1 MFRSCSTDSYRG
13 GHLPTFVSELTPT
26 DVWSHFDEL
35 LSIPRGSGSEAAARS
50 FVREVAEGQGLEAT
64 VDDAGN
70 LLVRKPGAPGHEAAP
85 VVVLQSHLDMVQEKN
100 AEVEHDFATDP
111 IRPARDGDWLSADGT
126 TLGSDNGLGVAA
138 MLALLESRDLGH
150 GPLELLF
157 TVDEETGLT
166 GARALS
172 DELLEGRLLINL
184 DSEEEGTVTIGC
196 AGGGDSTLYLPITE
210 VGTRGGVALVV
221 SVAGLK
227 GGHSGVDIHLQRGN
241 AIRVLARALRSAAD
255 ATGARIAT
263 ISGGNAR
270 NAIPREASATL
281 FLSEPSGEAA
291 CRSALAE
298 SFAVARREHA
308 RPDPDLRVEV
318 VTVETPD
325 AAWDDAS
332 TRRALDLL
340 NALPHGVMAMSLDL
354 PGLVETSV
362 NLAVVR
368 LEDRRLFV
376 RVHSRSS
383 MEGSLEVLRRRI
395 RSIGELAG
403 AAVSEGAAYPA
414 WQPDVDSPLLA
425 LIRAAHEQVVG
436 EPPEIG
442 AMHAGLECGIIGE
455 KYEGMDM
462 VSVGPQI
469 EFPHSPDERVRIGS
483 VAPFYRVLRR
493 TLERIGRQRGT
504 LSRLG

>member
-1 MFRSCSTDSYRG
+1 M
-13 GHLPTFVSELTPT
+13 PTFVSDLAPT
-26 DVWSHFDEL
+26 DVWSQFDEL
-35 LSIPRGSGSEAAARS
+35 LRIPRGSGSEGAVRS
-50 FVREVAEGQGLEAT
+50 FVRDVAEGRGLEAT
-64 VDDAGN
+64 VDEAGN
-70 LLVRKPGAPGHEAAP
+70 LLVRKPGSPGREAAP
-85 VVVLQSHLDMVQEKN
+85 VVVLQAHLDMVQEKN
-100 AEVEHDFATDP
+100 AEVDHDFASDP
-111 IRPARDGDWLSADGT
+111 IRPVRDGDWLSADGT
-126 TLGSDNGLGVAA
+126 TLGADDGLGVAA
-138 MLALLESRDLGH
+138 MLALIESRDVAH

-166 GARALS
+166 GARALP
-172 DELLEGRLLINL
+172 DDLLVGRLLINL

-210 VGTRGGVALVV
+210 VGAKGGVALTV
-221 SVAGLK
+221 SVSGLK

-241 AIRVLARALRSAAD
+241 AIRVLVRALRAAAD
-255 ATGARIAT
+255 VTGMRLAA

-270 NAIPREASATL
+270 NAIPREASARL
-281 FLSEPSGEAA
+281 LLSEPSEEVA
-291 CRSALAE
+291 CRSALE
-298 SFAVARREHA
+298 KSFAVATRELA
-308 RPDPDLRVEV
+308 RSDPALRFEV
-318 VTVETPD
+318 ATVAAPD

-332 TRRALDLL
+332 TRWALDVL

-368 LEDRRLFV
+368 PEDGHLFA
-376 RVHSRSS
+376 RTHSRSS
-383 MEGSLEVLRRRI
+383 MEGSLEMLRRRI

-403 AAVSEGAAYPA
+403 AKVSEGAAYPA

-425 LIRAAHEQVVG
+425 LIRAAYEQVIG

-455 KYEGMDM
+455 KYDGMDM
-462 VSVGPQI
+462 VSFGPQI

-483 VAPFYRVLRR
+483 VKPFYDVLRR
-493 TLERIGRQRGT
+493 TLERIGRERGT

>member
-1 MFRSCSTDSYRG
+1 M
-13 GHLPTFVSELTPT
+13 
-26 DVWSHFDEL
+26 
-35 LSIPRGSGSEAAARS
+35 RS
-50 FVREVAEGQGLEAT
+50 FVRDLAESRGLTAI

-70 LLVRKPGAPGHEAAP
+70 LLVRKPASAGREAAP

-100 AEVEHDFATDP
+100 ADVEHDFASDP
-111 IRPARDGDWLSADGT
+111 IRPVRDGDWLSADGT
-126 TLGSDNGLGVAA
+126 TLGADNGLGVAA
-138 MLALLESRDLGH
+138 MLALIESRDVAH

-157 TVDEETGLT
+157 TVDEETGLS

-172 DELLEGRLLINL
+172 DEILDGRLLVNL

-196 AGGGDSTLYLPITE
+196 AGGGDSTLHLPIREASTPA
-210 VGTRGGVALVV
+210 GVALSV

-241 AIRVLARALRSAAD
+241 AIRVLARGLRAAAD
-255 ATGARIAT
+255 VTGLRIAA

-281 FLSEPSGEAA
+281 VLSALSEEVV
-291 CRSALAE
+291 CRSALE
-298 SFAVARREHA
+298 KSFAVATRELA
-308 RPDPDLRVEV
+308 RSDPGLRCEV
-318 VTVETPD
+318 ATVEAPD
-325 AAWDDAS
+325 TVWDDDS

-368 LEDRRLFV
+368 PEEGRLFV

-403 AAVSEGAAYPA
+403 AEVSEGAAYPA
-414 WQPDVDSPLLA
+414 WQPDVESPLLG
-425 LIRAAHEQVVG
+425 LIRAAYEQVIG

-462 VSVGPQI
+462 VSFGPQI

-483 VAPFYRVLRR
+483 VAPFYDVLGR
-493 TLERIGRQRGT
+493 TLELVGEQGGM
-504 LSRLG
+504 LSHPG